1 MIYIILKERVNFIS
15 GPYGLKEKLSNLRGL
30 HIRSITADWWP
41 YVFLDNCKKHFMN
54 CKLRGCLVD
63 LFEEASKTMNF
74 TWSSDHTNDWG
85 LIPVQGLEHY
95 NYSGNFLKVSRIYC
109 LGISN

>member
-1 MIYIILKERVNFIS
+1 
-15 GPYGLKEKLSNLRGL
+15 
-30 HIRSITADWWP
+30 
-41 YVFLDNCKKHFMN
+41 MN

-85 LIPVQGLEHY
+85 LIPVQGLEYY
-95 NYSGNFLKVSRIYC
+95 NYSGNFLKF
-109 LGISN
+109 L